1 MKEIHSTAATTTSLG
16 HARVKHC
23 GDVTLPKPFHPR
35 TRVATAIATS
45 TVLVHGCWKRYKAT
59 FQLGLKSVLSC
70 KSTVVGRGAKQL
82 SGWAWA
88 RSPRLLEEVQ
98 SNFQVG
104 LKEGAVVRGGP
115 RLLEEV
121 QTNFQVGLEEGA
133 VVRGGPR
140 LLEDVQTN
148 FPVGLEEEQLC
159 VEVHGCWK
167 RCKPTFRLGWKRS
180 KASFQLD

>member
-1 MKEIHSTAATTTSLG
+1 
-16 HARVKHC
+16 
-23 GDVTLPKPFHPR
+23 VTLPKPFHPR

-98 SNFQVG
+98 TNFPVG

-121 QTNFQVGLEEGA
+121 QTNF
-133 VVRGGPR
+133 
-140 LLEDVQTN
+140 
-148 FPVGLEEEQLC
+148 PVGLEEEKSKFPVGLTGSTHC
-159 VEVHGCWK
+159 NCGLL
-167 RCKPTFRLGWKRS
+167 PTTLPVGVGR
-180 KASFQLD
+180 Q